1 MMQAQITKLKKR
13 RDALLNQACN
23 RQECPEI
30 MKEVRAI
37 NRKIQTFGEK
47 QRDKGRLISYGVLR

>member
-1 MMQAQITKLKKR
+1 MMQDQITKLKKR
-13 RDALLNQACN
+13 RDELLNQACN

-37 NRKIQTFGEK
+37 NRKIQTFREK
-47 QRDKGRLISYGVLR
+47 QRDK